1 VGARPEVDRPDELGD
16 PAVAVDGQHPAVA
29 IEPGEDVALAA
40 EPVGEITEDGT
51 RDAERLVALASLRE
65 LVGREERSGRAMAGS
80 IPYDSLARRQ
90 ELEISSLTSTGS
102 RPSCT

>member
-1 VGARPEVDRPDELGD
+1 
-16 PAVAVDGQHPAVA
+16 
-29 IEPGEDVALAA
+29 VALAA

-80 IPYDSLARRQ
+80 IPYDPLARR
-90 ELEISSLTSTGS
+90 
-102 RPSCT
+102 